1 MLKRITTVA
10 IVALLAGCS
19 PLELLNQT
27 SPDRHYERTADVAYG
42 ADSRQ
47 VLDIYRP
54 AAPLP
59 SAPLVVFFYGGGWR
73 SGDKDNYEFVAS
85 SLTEAGI
92 TVVIPDYRLY
102 PDVAF
107 PAFVEDAAAAVS
119 WSVRNAERLG
129 VSTNAVF
136 LMGHSAG
143 AHIASLVAL
152 DESYLGNESEA
163 DVSIRAWIGLSG
175 PYDFLPIE
183 WSYLQEVFPE
193 PNREQSQPVNFVTP
207 DAPPALLIH
216 GTDDSTVRID
226 NSLSLLGRLQDKGVA
241 SRLESYDGVGH
252 VSVML
257 ALAPPL
263 DFLADTLQDSRDF
276 IVEMLEDGA
285 TPDMYQAGRLAG
297 AAGQPPL

>member
-1 MLKRITTVA
+1 MEKGRGTILQRFSTVA
-10 IVALLAGCS
+10 ALVLLAGCS
-19 PLELLNQT
+19 PLELLNKT
-27 SPDRHYERTADVAYG
+27 SPDRHYARTADVVYG
-42 ADSRQ
+42 DESRH
-47 VLDIYRP
+47 VLDVYRP

-85 SLTEAGI
+85 ALTEAGI
-92 TVVIPDYRLY
+92 TVVIPDYRLF

-119 WSVRNAERLG
+119 WSVRNAESLG
-129 VSTNAVF
+129 VSPDAVF

-152 DESYLGNESEA
+152 DRSYLARVSET
-163 DVSIRAWIGLSG
+163 DVSIRAWVGLSG

-183 WSYLQEVFPE
+183 WSYLQDVFPE
-193 PNREQSQPVNFVTP
+193 PIRDQSQPVNYVTS
-207 DAPPALLIH
+207 DAPPTLLIH

-226 NSLSLLGRLQDKGVA
+226 NSLSLLERLQAEGVA
-241 SRLESYDGVGH
+241 ARLERYEDVGH

-276 IVEMLEDGA
+276 ILGTLGERV
-285 TPDMYQAGRLAG
+285 
-297 AAGQPPL
+297 AAVQPQP